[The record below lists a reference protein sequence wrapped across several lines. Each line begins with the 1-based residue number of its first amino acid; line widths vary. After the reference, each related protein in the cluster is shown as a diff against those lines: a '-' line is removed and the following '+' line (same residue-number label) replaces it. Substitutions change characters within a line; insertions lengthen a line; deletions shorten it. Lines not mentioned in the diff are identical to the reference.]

1 MRDRYTV
8 CGCNVFL
15 TCRIVSGHRDWN
27 IFVAYNGHHSVLHL
41 FSDYKRFYKNRVGDF
56 FWVFLGCSEN
66 VSRDFDKRGGG
77 SGAEQHR
84 TPSGALGGE

>member
-41 FSDYKRFYKNRVGDF
+41 FLITKGFIKWGAWIF
-56 FWVFLGCSEN
+56 FGF
-66 VSRDFDKRGGG
+66 F
-77 SGAEQHR
+77 
-84 TPSGALGGE
+84 